1 LTAGPLSITIYFL
14 FFLFF
19 LFSFPFDEPVQL
31 GHNEF
36 IQRENSMTN
45 CFDTTEWTAI
55 LALLYIMAVERED
68 LDFADALQHELG
80 TAVETVL
87 HLEACY
93 DLQAV

>member
-1 LTAGPLSITIYFL
+1 
-14 FFLFF
+14 
-19 LFSFPFDEPVQL
+19 
-31 GHNEF
+31 
-36 IQRENSMTN
+36 MTN